1 MRLISP
7 HTFYLVASSSDTLES
22 LSSQLWD
29 MLNYKSRSG
38 MQLVPKLSSS
48 WPMPCWQ
55 GAWFGWGYPQTV
67 SEVTKAGHEPW
78 HRVSGIRGLSLL
90 TQEG

>member
-1 MRLISP
+1 M
-7 HTFYLVASSSDTLES
+7 FYLVASSSDTIGSS
-22 LSSQLWD
+22 LRASAELRD
-29 MLNYKSRSG
+29 MHNYKFRSG

-78 HRVSGIRGLSLL
+78 HSMYGIRGLS
-90 TQEG
+90 